1 MTMAYAEQTMMSS
14 DDLAEQL
21 LSTPP
26 QQLVAMMYDQVLDSM
41 RQTIEAIETNDIERR
56 WLACTEASELLTQLY
71 LALDMQRGGEIAE
84 NLSQLYRF
92 ALWRLSRVN
101 THNDADAVRDAIKV
115 LEPLRDSWHELDE
128 RIEAALTDGLPT
140 VLPPA
145 DDRAVKATQAR
156 A

>member
-1 MTMAYAEQTMMSS
+1 MTMAYAEQSTMSS
-14 DDLAEQL
+14 EDLAEQL

-41 RQTIEAIETNDIERR
+41 RQTIEAIEANDIERR
-56 WLACTEASELLTQLY
+56 WMASTEASELLTQLF
-71 LALDMQRGGEIAE
+71 LSLDMQRGGEIAE

-92 ALWRLSRVN
+92 ALWRLSRVD

-128 RIEAALTDGLPT
+128 RIDAALTDGLPT
-140 VLPPA
+140 VMPPA
-145 DDRAVKATQAR
+145 NDRAGETTR
-156 A
+156 ASA